1 MHRDYV
7 RSTRPARKRKSSR
20 PAPRRSAPAPF
31 PLLRALLALGL
42 VVAFGLFLYRIS
54 GAGDSDP
61 PATSQAPTKPKPIPI
76 EEQRP
81 AKEKFDYM
89 HLLENKEVKVDIPS
103 AAEATIATVPSRP
116 YQMQCGSFRSQEQ
129 ADALK
134 VRIAF
139 QGINSQ
145 VRRSEGK
152 NGVWY
157 RVVLGPYPGR
167 RDAQS
172 DMNKLRRAKVIQ
184 DCGIWLWEG

>member
-7 RSTRPARKRKSSR
+7 HSTRPARKRKSSR
-20 PAPRRSAPAPF
+20 PAPRRPSSAPF

-42 VVAFGLFLYRIS
+42 MVAFGVFLYHIS
-54 GAGDSDP
+54 GAGDSEPD
-61 PATSQAPTKPKPIPI
+61 TVQARPEAKPIPI

-81 AKEKFDYM
+81 TKEKFDYM
-89 HLLENKEVKVDIPS
+89 HLLENKEVKVDLPS
-103 AAEATIATVPSRP
+103 AAESTVAAAPSRP
-116 YQMQCGSFRSQEQ
+116 YQMQCGSFRAAAQ

-167 RDAQS
+167 REAQN
-172 DMNKLRRAKVIQ
+172 DMNKLRQAKLVQ
-184 DCGIWLWEG
+184 ECGIWLWEG